1 MSTLKEDLTA
11 IKKIQDGLVSN
22 KVARFAYT
30 QNAYVTNTV
39 NGVDEYN
46 VNNEQNIPNGTA
58 SIMKVNSTV
67 LDKGYRAQ
75 ASSITRMLMNHFLG
89 RISYNLNKINDNM
102 QSLLNTLITKFP
114 TSLNGGNA
122 DTATRLQTAR
132 EINIQDSTATHTG
145 TGASFDGSGN
155 ATIKLPATIKA
166 DIVGHATN
174 ADTATNA
181 SHADTATNATNATK
195 ASKVANSL
203 TFGSKKFNGS
213 SAQTIE
219 ASDLGA
225 LTSHQPF
232 SAFCPNLSKL
242 KGETLPFTIP
252 EDGWILSLFSNRDI
266 AINIKIDNFTD
277 DSPNKL
283 PHQRYLGQFHD
294 IETNTDEKIVVP
306 SMCCPFPVKKGQVL
320 ASTNTEARVIIAFAP
335 CIGN

>member
-1 MSTLKEDLTA
+1 
-11 IKKIQDGLVSN
+11 
-22 KVARFAYT
+22 
-30 QNAYVTNTV
+30 
-39 NGVDEYN
+39 
-46 VNNEQNIPNGTA
+46 
-58 SIMKVNSTV
+58 
-67 LDKGYRAQ
+67 
-75 ASSITRMLMNHFLG
+75 
-89 RISYNLNKINDNM
+89 M

-181 SHADTATNATNATK
+181 SHADTATNATK

-203 TFGSKKFNGS
+203 TFGSKTFNGS

-232 SAFCPNLSKL
+232 SAFCPNLSKF
-242 KGETLPFTIP
+242 KGATLPFTIP
-252 EDGWILSLFSNRDI
+252 EDGWILRLFSTRDI

-277 DSPNKL
+277 SVDIL
-283 PHQRYLGQFHD
+283 PHQGYLGQFHD
-294 IETNTDEKIVVP
+294 TKADVDKKVVVP

-320 ASTNTEARVIIAFAP
+320 APIDTDVRVQIAFAP
-335 CIGN
+335 CIGNEN

>member
-1 MSTLKEDLTA
+1 MSEFTEALEGIKE
-11 IKKIQDGLVSN
+11 IQDGLVNN
-22 KVARFAYT
+22 KVARFSYT
-30 QNAYVTNTV
+30 QNAYDTNTV
-39 NGVDEYN
+39 DGVNEYN

-102 QSLLNTLITKFP
+102 QSLLNILITKFP
-114 TSLNGGNA
+114 TSLPANGGNA
-122 DTATRLQTAR
+122 DTATRLKTAR
-132 EINIQDSTATHTG
+132 TINIQDSTATHTG
-145 TGASFDGSGN
+145 TGASFDGSEN

-181 SHADTATNATNATK
+181 TNATK

-203 TFGSKKFNGS
+203 TFGSKTYNGS
-213 SAQTIE
+213 SKQTIE

-242 KGETLPFTIP
+242 KGATLPFTVP
-252 EDGWILSLFSNRDI
+252 EDGWILSLSSDKGI
-266 AINIKIDNFTD
+266 AINIKIDNLTD
-277 DSPNKL
+277 NLNIL
-283 PHQRYLGQFHD
+283 PHQSYLGQFHD
-294 IETNTDEKIVVP
+294 TKANTDKKIVVP

-320 ASTNTEARVIIAFAP
+320 ASTDTEGAKVTISFAP